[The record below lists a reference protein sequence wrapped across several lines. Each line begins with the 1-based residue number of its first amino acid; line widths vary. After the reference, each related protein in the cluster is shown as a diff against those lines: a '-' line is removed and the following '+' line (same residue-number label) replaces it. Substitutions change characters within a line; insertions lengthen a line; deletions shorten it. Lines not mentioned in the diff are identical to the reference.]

1 MQSTIANDENN
12 GYDPNKIIVSEQE
25 LTANRHNL
33 KERSPDLTLEKV
45 PAPVLPDVADGLPEE
60 HPPAPKKKKPI
71 ALILAGLG
79 VGAIAASIFGYRYL
93 QFAASHQTTDNAT
106 IAGHIHQISSKIGG
120 TVTDVLVT
128 DNQQVQ
134 PGQLLVKLDPKDYEN
149 KVQQAQAALEAAQK
163 QAGAAQANI
172 ELASQTTTGKTSQ
185 AQGDVSTARAGIA
198 TAQAVVRESQSGISA
213 AQAAVTEAQA
223 GIPLAQAQVAQADAN
238 LQKTKTDYNRYDTL
252 YRQGAVAGQQLDTAR
267 AAYAVAQAQKT
278 SALQGVQQAQARLAS
293 AKVGVAKAQSQLAQ
307 AREGITSAQAKL
319 AASRGGLQQATASGQ
334 QTAVSRSQYAAA
346 QSAIAQSQ
354 AALKD
359 AQLQLSY
366 VNITSATA
374 GRIGR
379 KNVEVGNRIQ
389 AGSPLMAVVD
399 NDYWVVANFK
409 ETQLD
414 KMKPKQVVEIKLDAF
429 PSHPFKGY
437 VDSVSPAS
445 GAQFSLLP
453 PDNATGN
460 FTKIVQ
466 RIPVKISLDP
476 QSIKGYETRI
486 TPGMSAEVSV
496 EIQ

>member
-1 MQSTIANDENN
+1 MEPT
-12 GYDPNKIIVSEQE
+12 
-25 LTANRHNL
+25 L
-33 KERSPDLTLEKV
+33 KDRSPNGHNMNGSIVADKDAIAPKDTFEGFDLDEPLAIAPVVV
-45 PAPVLPDVADGLPEE
+45 PAP
-60 HPPAPKKKKPI
+60 PAPVIEKKRKKPI
-71 ALILAGLG
+71 ALILAGVGLG
-79 VGAIAASIFGYRYL
+79 VVATSIFGYRYW
-93 QFAASHQTTDNAT
+93 QFISTHQSTDNAT
-106 IAGHIHQISSKIGG
+106 VYGHIHQVSSKIAGN
-120 TVTDVLVT
+120 VTAVLVN

-149 KVQQAQAALEAAQK
+149 KVQQAQAALEAARK
-163 QAGAAQANI
+163 QANAAQANI
-172 ELASQTTTGKTSQ
+172 TLASQTTGGKTAQ
-185 AQGDVSTARAGIA
+185 AQGDVSTAQAAIT
-198 TAQAVVRESQSGISA
+198 TAQAAVREAQAGIPA
-213 AQAAVTEAQA
+213 AQAAVREAQA

-238 LQKTKTDYNRYDTL
+238 LQKTQADYNRYNSL
-252 YRQGAVAGQQLDTAR
+252 YRQGAVAAQQLDTAR
-267 AAYAVAQAQKT
+267 AAYAVAQAQKS
-278 SALQGVQQAQARLAS
+278 SALQGVQQAQARLAA

-307 AREGITSAQAKL
+307 AQEGITSARAKL
-319 AASRGGLQQATASGQ
+319 ASSRGGLQQATASGQ
-334 QTAVSRSQYAAA
+334 QTTVNRSQYAAA

-366 VNITSATA
+366 VNITATSA

-379 KNVEVGNRIQ
+379 KNVEVGNQIQ
-389 AGSPLMAVVD
+389 AGTPLMAVVD
-399 NDYWVVANFK
+399 NEYWVVANFK

-414 KMKPKQVVEIKLDAF
+414 KMKPKQLVEVKLDAF

-476 QSIKGYETRI
+476 QSIKGYEARI

-496 EIQ
+496 EIN